1 MNLTWTQRILEFPVR
16 AAAVDDFL
24 RDLRARGTG
33 DLNAVLTTLNE
44 GGLCREVVRHWTGSG
59 WIVIAPNTPL
69 LALTGPAFD
78 RSMSLADFCGEIET
92 LETPMN
98 DENGEEDEETH
109 GDS

>member
-24 RDLRARGTG
+24 SDLRARGTG

-44 GGLCREVVRHWTGSG
+44 GGLCREVVRHWTANG
-59 WIVIAPNTPL
+59 WIVIAPNTPM
-69 LALTGPAFD
+69 LALPGPAFD
-78 RSMSLADFCGEIET
+78 RSLTLEDFCGEFDT
-92 LETPMN
+92 LEEPLEEAPM
-98 DENGEEDEETH
+98 EDAVTH

>member
-1 MNLTWTQRILEFPVR
+1 MNLTWTQRILDFPVR

-44 GGLCREVVRHWTGSG
+44 GGLCREAVRHWTRNG

-69 LALTGPAFD
+69 VALAGPAFD
-78 RSMSLADFCGEIET
+78 RALTLEDFCGEAEV
-92 LETPMN
+92 LEDPL
-98 DENGEEDEETH
+98 EETATEEAGAH